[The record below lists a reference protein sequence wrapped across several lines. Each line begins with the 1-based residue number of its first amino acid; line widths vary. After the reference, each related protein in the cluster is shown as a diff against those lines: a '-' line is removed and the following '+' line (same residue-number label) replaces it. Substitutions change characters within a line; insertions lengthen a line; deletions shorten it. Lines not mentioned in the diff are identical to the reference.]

1 MAVEEEKERENG
13 FGVFVVD
20 EFNNAVVVV
29 LDCNATGFCRA
40 AIVVCFEERRERE
53 WREKIGSEE
62 VCGERVEN
70 DGWRF

>member
-20 EFNNAVVVV
+20 EFDNAVVVVV

-40 AIVVCFEERRERE
+40 AIVVCFEERGRERE
-53 WREKIGSEE
+53 RREKIGSEE
-62 VCGERVEN
+62 VCGERV
-70 DGWRF
+70 